1 MTIDDTFFPVT
12 SIQESSPHDLY
23 LRTSSATKRNAPL
36 KLYANITGKFA
47 VERQL
52 DDRITDKVRASAA
65 DAQNQRAGH
74 TTIFVKTPP
83 DLPNGKKNKDASMF
97 RKLVK
102 PTPATSTSTAS
113 SSSSASQVPPQ
124 PQRSKEALQDIRNR
138 MIRCIAAAPRTSEQV
153 VKLVG
158 GNDSSAAVKHDILD
172 LLDEVL

>member
-1 MTIDDTFFPVT
+1 LTIDDTFFPVT

-47 VERQL
+47 IERQL

-74 TTIFVKTPP
+74 TTIFVKTPS
-83 DLPNGKKNKDASMF
+83 DLPNGKKNKDAPMF
-97 RKLVK
+97 RKSVK
-102 PTPATSTSTAS
+102 PTPATSTAS
-113 SSSSASQVPPQ
+113 SSSSALHVPPQ

-158 GNDSSAAVKHDILD
+158 GNDSSTAVKRDILD

>member
-1 MTIDDTFFPVT
+1 LTIDDTFFPVT

-23 LRTSSATKRNAPL
+23 LRTSSATKRNVPL

-47 VERQL
+47 IERQL

-74 TTIFVKTPP
+74 TTIFVKTPS

-97 RKLVK
+97 HKSVK
-102 PTPATSTSTAS
+102 PTPATSTAS
-113 SSSSASQVPPQ
+113 SSSSASHVPPQ

-158 GNDSSAAVKHDILD
+158 GNDSSTAVKRDILD

>member
-1 MTIDDTFFPVT
+1 LTIDDTFFPVT

-47 VERQL
+47 VGRQL

-74 TTIFVKTPP
+74 TTIFLKTPSDLP
-83 DLPNGKKNKDASMF
+83 LPNGKKNKDAPMP
-97 RKLVK
+97 RKPVK
-102 PTPATSTSTAS
+102 PTPATSTAS
-113 SSSSASQVPPQ
+113 SSSGASQVPPQ

-138 MIRCIAAAPRTSEQV
+138 MIRCIAAAPRTPEQV

-158 GNDSSAAVKHDILD
+158 GNDSSAAVKRDILD